1 MRERRK
7 SRHLLRLI
15 EALPRIRRNLTGVL
29 ATRQPTREFAMAAA
43 IALIDATGI
52 RSGTSRHARL
62 SGARGAVTLL
72 KSNVQLN
79 GRSITLTFKAK
90 GGKQV
95 VKDVHAPRLV
105 PAIKV
110 LQRLPGRGCLLY
122 RDERAGQDDPRPRRQ
137 RISCATWRR
146 ARFR

>member
-1 MRERRK
+1 
-7 SRHLLRLI
+7 
-15 EALPRIRRNLTGVL
+15 
-29 ATRQPTREFAMAAA
+29 MAAA

-72 KSNVQLN
+72 KSNVQIN

-90 GGKQV
+90 GGKHV

-105 PAIKV
+105 PVHQGVAATAGPAAV
-110 LQRLPGRGCLLY
+110 CLS
-122 RDERAGQDDPRPRRQ
+122 G
-137 RISCATWRR
+137 
-146 ARFR
+146 